1 MTPLL
6 DIPMRDFTAQLAA
19 EQPTPGG
26 GSAAALGGALGAG
39 LVSMVCRY
47 TAGRE
52 RYQDVEVEIGELL
65 QRAEELR
72 SALEAA
78 TEADVEAY
86 QGYAEAQKLPQESEA
101 EAEQRAAALQS
112 ALQASTTV
120 PLEVAEHC
128 AALIPLAHRAA
139 EIGNRYLISD
149 AGVGASLALAGFE
162 AAALNVELN
171 AGGLKDSDFAER
183 ALARLRDAG
192 DRDELRRLVDATYAT
207 IAAANG

>member
-1 MTPLL
+1 MTRLL

-39 LVSMVCRY
+39 LIAMVCRY

-52 RYQDVEVEIGELL
+52 RYRNVEAEVGELL
-65 QRAEELR
+65 DGAERLRA
-72 SALEAA
+72 ALEAA

-86 QGYAEAQKLPQESEA
+86 QGYAEAQKLPKETEEENA
-101 EAEQRAAALQS
+101 GRAAALQS
-112 ALQASTTV
+112 ALEASTTV

-128 AALIPLAHRAA
+128 AALIPLAQQAA

-171 AGGLKDSDFAER
+171 ASGLEDRAFAER
-183 ALARLRDAG
+183 ALARLREAG
-192 DRDELRRLVDATYAT
+192 DRDELRRLVDGTYAA
-207 IAAANG
+207 IAGANG

>member
-52 RYQDVEVEIGELL
+52 RYQDVEAEIGELL
-65 QRAEELR
+65 RRTEALRA
-72 SALEAA
+72 ALEAA
-78 TEADVEAY
+78 TEADVDAY
-86 QGYAEAQKLPQESEA
+86 QGYAEAQKLPKETEEEA
-101 EAEQRAAALQS
+101 ARRAAALQG

-139 EIGNRYLISD
+139 EIGNRYLVSD

-171 AGGLKDSDFAER
+171 ASGLEDREFAER
-183 ALARLRDAG
+183 ALVRLREAG
-192 DRDELRRLVDATYAT
+192 ARDELRRLVDETYAT

>member
-47 TAGRE
+47 TTGRE
-52 RYQDVEVEIGELL
+52 RYADVEAEIGALL
-65 QRAEELR
+65 GRAEELR
-72 SALEAA
+72 AALEVA

-86 QGYAEAQKLPQESEA
+86 QGYAEAQKLPKETE
-101 EAEQRAAALQS
+101 EEIELRAVALQS

-128 AALIPLAHRAA
+128 AALIPLAQRTA

-171 AGGLKDSDFAER
+171 AAGLKDGDFAER
-183 ALARLRDAG
+183 ALARLRAAG
-192 DRDELRRLVDATYAT
+192 ERDELRRLVDATYAT